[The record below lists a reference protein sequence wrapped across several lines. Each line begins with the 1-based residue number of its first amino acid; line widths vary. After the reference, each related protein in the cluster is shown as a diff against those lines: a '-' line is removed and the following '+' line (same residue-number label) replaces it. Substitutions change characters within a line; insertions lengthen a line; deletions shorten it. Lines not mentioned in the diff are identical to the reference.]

1 MQMPP
6 GVARPAVK
14 GKTPRARCHVKTLY
28 GALRANFAR
37 DSVPLVVG
45 PRPRGR
51 ADDALSP
58 PERTLDAADARTRAR
73 GPFHVRARESAL
85 PRDLETPPR
94 TRPRGTRHVAH
105 KPLGS
110 RFPRELRHDATRAR
124 AVRLG
129 QPRAEDAREEPRGCS
144 HLTNHPRL
152 DVRQHVQDH
161 RAHARL
167 ARHLDQVQV

>member
-1 MQMPP
+1 MPP

-58 PERTLDAADARTRAR
+58 PERTLDAADARARAR
-73 GPFHVRARESAL
+73 GPFHVRARGAPFPATS
-85 PRDLETPPR
+85 
-94 TRPRGTRHVAH
+94 RPLRGPVLA
-105 KPLGS
+105 
-110 RFPRELRHDATRAR
+110 ELAMWRI
-124 AVRLG
+124 
-129 QPRAEDAREEPRGCS
+129 
-144 HLTNHPRL
+144 NH
-152 DVRQHVQDH
+152 
-161 RAHARL
+161 
-167 ARHLDQVQV
+167 